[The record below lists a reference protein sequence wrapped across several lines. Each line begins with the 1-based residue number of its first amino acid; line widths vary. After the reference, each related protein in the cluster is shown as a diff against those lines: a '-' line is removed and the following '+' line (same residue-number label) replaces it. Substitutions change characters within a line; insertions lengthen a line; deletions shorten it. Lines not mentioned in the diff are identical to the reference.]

1 MSLAWCVARLSAFQP
16 LAPGSPAIVNTSPP
30 VRRAAVTCCQLSL
43 DGRLCWFWSCTI
55 SSPLHAVRS
64 GCRGCWFWSCTI
76 SSPLHAVRSGCRGCL
91 FWSCTIS
98 SPLHSVRS
106 GCRGCL
112 FWSCTISSPLQAA
125 ASWFGGTVW
134 CVVAAVRHLG
144 SSFNRSEP
152 VATGPEACSCVGSNC
167 ASCGAPAAMALTPC
181 RGRIVCCHRFAASP
195 SRLSA
200 SLRRWPPPPGTIGR
214 GSFPRPATCRPLR
227 RARRFFIRA

>member
-1 MSLAWCVARLSAFQP
+1 MLSAVPGWQVVLVLVVHDFVAAPRGSVGVSWVLVLVVHDFVAAPRGSVGVSWVLVLVVHDFVAAP
-16 LAPGSPAIVNTSPP
+16 LGSVAVSWVLVLVVHDFVAAPG
-30 VRRAAVTCCQLSL
+30 
-43 DGRLCWFWSCTI
+43 
-55 SSPLHAVRS
+55 
-64 GCRGCWFWSCTI
+64 
-76 SSPLHAVRSGCRGCL
+76 
-91 FWSCTIS
+91 
-98 SPLHSVRS
+98 
-106 GCRGCL
+106 
-112 FWSCTISSPLQAA
+112 A

-167 ASCGAPAAMALTPC
+167 ASCGAPAAMALTPWR